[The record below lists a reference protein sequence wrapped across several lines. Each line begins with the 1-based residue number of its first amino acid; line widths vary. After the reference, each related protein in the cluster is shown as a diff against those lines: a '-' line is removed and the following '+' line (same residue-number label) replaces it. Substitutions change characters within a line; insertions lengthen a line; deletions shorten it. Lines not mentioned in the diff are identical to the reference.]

1 MDFYLSKKRMCQ
13 DTIIN
18 SGNNWV
24 STDRTTYKIKVI
36 FIRYSI
42 HSFTAINHELFSHLT
57 AVEIDPAE
65 AL

>member
-24 STDRTTYKIKVI
+24 SADRKTYKIKVI
-36 FIRYSI
+36 FIRYPI
-42 HSFTAINHELFSHLT
+42 HSFTAINLELFSHST
-57 AVEIDPAE
+57 AVEINPAE
-65 AL
+65 PL